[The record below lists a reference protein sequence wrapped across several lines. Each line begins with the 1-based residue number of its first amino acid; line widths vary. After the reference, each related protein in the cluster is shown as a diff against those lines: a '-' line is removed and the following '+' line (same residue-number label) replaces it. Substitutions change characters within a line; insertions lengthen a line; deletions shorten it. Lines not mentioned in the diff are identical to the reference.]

1 VAGWESEDELA
12 RVVIRRAG
20 TWQVRGPVLV
30 AGLLKIG
37 IVVGPHGLGLVD
49 VDLPLQIVS
58 FLGLGFL
65 LFLDGLEIDVPAADN
80 RPEALENSRK
90 NV

>member
-1 VAGWESEDELA
+1 VGTGLAGG
-12 RVVIRRAG
+12 RAG
-20 TWQVRGPVLV
+20 FAVSGSPAL
-30 AGLLKIG
+30 
-37 IVVGPHGLGLVD
+37 GPHGPGGQGVAESD
-49 VDLPLQIVS
+49 
-58 FLGLGFL
+58 LGLGFL